1 MTGSENPAPG
11 GAHPADIASAI
22 RHARQRL
29 RGASD
34 SPSLEAQV
42 LLAHAS
48 DTAFLD
54 AQVLLAHLLDKPR
67 AWLLAHPEETLN
79 PAQAGA
85 LETALQRLESGEPLP
100 YLLGHWE
107 FYALDFTVSPA
118 VLIPRPETELL
129 VDTAL
134 AWLKAH
140 PGPRRAIDVGTG
152 SGCIA
157 VSLAHHTRELTV
169 IAADISGQALRVA
182 RQNALRHAVLDRL
195 RLVQMDLLSALA
207 VEGAPLDLLCAN
219 LPYIPRHKL
228 AALPVSRWEPR
239 AALDGGEDGLDFIRR
254 LLEQAP
260 ARLKPGGLAL
270 LEIEAGQG
278 EPAQALARRE
288 FPQAHIQVLP
298 DLAGLPRLLT
308 IEV

>member
-1 MTGSENPAPG
+1 MHPGSP
-11 GAHPADIASAI
+11 PADVSSAI

-29 RGASD
+29 SAAS
-34 SPSLEAQV
+34 ET
-42 LLAHAS
+42 AS
-48 DTAFLD
+48 LD

-67 AWLLAHPEETLN
+67 AWLLAHPEETLTN
-79 PAQAGA
+79 VQAKA
-85 LETALQRLESGEPLP
+85 LEAALQRLESGEPLP

-107 FYALDFTVSPA
+107 FYALDFTITPA

-134 AWLKAH
+134 AWLKTY
-140 PGPRRAIDVGTG
+140 PGPRRGVDVGTG

-157 VSLAHHTRELTV
+157 VSLARHAPELSV

-182 RQNALRHAVLDRL
+182 RHNALRHQVVDRL
-195 RLVQMDLLSALA
+195 RLVQMDLLSALPA
-207 VEGAPLDLLCAN
+207 QEAPLDLLCAN
-219 LPYIPRHKL
+219 LPYIPRLTL

-260 ARLKPGGLAL
+260 ARLKPGSLAL

-278 EPAQALARRE
+278 EPAQALARRA
-288 FPQAHIQVLP
+288 FPQARIRVLP

-308 IEV
+308 IEA